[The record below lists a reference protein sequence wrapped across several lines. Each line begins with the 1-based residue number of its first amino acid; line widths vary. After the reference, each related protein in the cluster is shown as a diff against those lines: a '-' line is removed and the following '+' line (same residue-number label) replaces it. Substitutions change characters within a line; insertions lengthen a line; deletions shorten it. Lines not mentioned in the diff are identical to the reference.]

1 MVAIRHSHLKQSGQF
16 HLDKWIDSLTITNS
30 ENKEK
35 LAQTW
40 RYCEEKTQSNPEAPF
55 LLKRG
60 LEMVEILS
68 TLSMDIDSLR
78 AALLFPLAQDKVIN
92 EDEVAEV
99 FGPSIKNIVH
109 GVLDMEAIR
118 QLKATQNNS
127 TTSEQVD
134 NIRRMLLAMVEDFR
148 CVVIKLAERIALLR
162 DMKYEEEEERVLVAK
177 ECVNIYAPLAN
188 RLGIGQLKW
197 EIEDFCF
204 KYLHP
209 NEYKFI
215 ASKLD
220 ERRID
225 REQYI
230 TEFIK
235 TIRLA
240 MGEEKITAEIYGRPK
255 HIYSIWRKMQKKS
268 LAFEE
273 LYDVRA
279 VRIIVERLQD
289 CYAALGIVHTLYR
302 HLPKEFDDY
311 IANPKPNGYQ
321 SIHTVVLGPKGRAV
335 EIQIRTQQMHE
346 ESELGVAAHWR
357 YKEGGTARSGYDERI
372 AWLRKLL
379 AWQEEMADS
388 GEMLDEVRSQ
398 VFDDRVYVFTPKG
411 DVIDLPAGST
421 PLDFA
426 YHIHSDIGHRC
437 IGAKV
442 RGRIV
447 PFTYQLQMG
456 DQIEVITQ
464 KHPNPSKDWLNPHL
478 GFVNSSRAR
487 AKIQNWFR
495 KQDRDKNIQ
504 TGRQVIEEELSK
516 YNVTLKDAE
525 KTLLNRYSFNSL
537 DEVLAGIGSGE
548 IRINQLTNFL
558 NNQFK
563 KTTADEADKEALKQI
578 SQKSP
583 PPARTERLK
592 DRIVVDG
599 VGNLMH
605 HVARCCQPIPGDEIK
620 GFITRGRGISI
631 HRADCEQLAEL
642 ERHVPERI
650 VEAVWGDH
658 SINNAVL
665 SIRVIAN
672 DRSGLLR
679 DITTL
684 LSNEKVNVLNLAS
697 HSDTKKQLATVDM
710 DVQLNHL
717 DALSRLLARLNQLP
731 DVIEAKRFTQ

>member
-78 AALLFPLAQDKVIN
+78 AALLFPLAQDKVID

-504 TGRQVIEEELSK
+504 TGRQVIEDELDK

-537 DEVLAGIGSGE
+537 DEVLAGIGSGD

-558 NNQFK
+558 NNQFN